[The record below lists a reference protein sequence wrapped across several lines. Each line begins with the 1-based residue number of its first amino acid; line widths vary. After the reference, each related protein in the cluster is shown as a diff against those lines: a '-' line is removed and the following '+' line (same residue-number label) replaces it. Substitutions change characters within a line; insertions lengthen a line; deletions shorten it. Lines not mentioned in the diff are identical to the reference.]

1 MKHFLWYI
9 EDAIRNNW
17 DKPAISNYGATTYTY
32 GGIAGNVAKLHIL
45 FEKCGLKKGDHI
57 AIASRNS
64 AEWCIAFIAIASYKA
79 VAVPLL
85 PDFLP

>member
-32 GGIAGNVAKLHIL
+32 GEIAGNVAKLHIL

-57 AIASRNS
+57 AIASRPTAPPTS
-64 AEWCIAFIAIASYKA
+64 SFPSLRKGRSTSGI
-79 VAVPLL
+79 LT
-85 PDFLP
+85 